1 MLFQATLGK
10 AIYFSELITNGILMI
25 TGLLVNIKNV
35 AINTILVELKKKNR
49 NSSPKSRCTKIIVLS
64 VKLQEIK

>member
-35 AINTILVELKKKNR
+35 AINTILVELKKK
-49 NSSPKSRCTKIIVLS
+49 S
-64 VKLQEIK
+64 EF